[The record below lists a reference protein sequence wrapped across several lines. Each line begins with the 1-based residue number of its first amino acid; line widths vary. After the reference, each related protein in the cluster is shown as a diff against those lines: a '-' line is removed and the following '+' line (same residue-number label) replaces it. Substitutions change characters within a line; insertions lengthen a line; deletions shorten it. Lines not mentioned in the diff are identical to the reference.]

1 MTTNGADSVGRT
13 DVGGLGSDGRYLKG
27 VRVEG
32 VNNQPGGKIQ
42 LFIKNTNEKVYL
54 RIQDGGIT
62 VSNTRTGGYN
72 ADFGIAQLRVA
83 SDQTWHVEEGRSFYV
98 GSDETA
104 PAGGLYSLTSEND
117 AARVVTLTGAGAVRI
132 GEGMLLNNISG
143 VIGFVM
149 NAGQGTPTLDLADR
163 GMSNTITVEDAARL
177 EGMALYQGSLITREN
192 SSVTFSGTTAKVSSL
207 WNIGKNTAI
216 TLESSTL
223 DMSEAGVEAEAI
235 LSGTSGVSG
244 SQGTLKQTIL
254 DDARITYTN
263 REGKPG
269 EIQSVGKNVTI
280 TLNNSSVDFNGEV
293 PEVNLVVQGNC
304 SLAGSGNFNGTI
316 TYAPGGTLAV
326 KGDITLPSSS
336 LALGRSHVTAL
347 DGVPQAGAVPPG
359 KFLPAGAGIRHPV

>member
-1 MTTNGADSVGRT
+1 MDEIVQFDFPTDS
-13 DVGGLGSDGRYLKG
+13 
-27 VRVEG
+27 
-32 VNNQPGGKIQ
+32 PKI
-42 LFIKNTNEKVYL
+42 I
-54 RIQDGGIT
+54 
-62 VSNTRTGGYN
+62 
-72 ADFGIAQLRVA
+72 
-83 SDQTWHVEEGRSFYV
+83 
-98 GSDETA
+98 
-104 PAGGLYSLTSEND
+104 
-117 AARVVTLTGAGAVRI
+117 
-132 GEGMLLNNISG
+132 NISG

-347 DGVPQAGAVPPG
+347 DGVPQAGAVPPENSSLQAQEYVILFDSSFEDLIAEWPG
-359 KFLPAGAGIRHPV
+359 SHTLTVQFAEGMEAEITVKDLPKGAVSWSYDRASRRLNLVTNVAEKPSMPSGVSGSRPQLSFK